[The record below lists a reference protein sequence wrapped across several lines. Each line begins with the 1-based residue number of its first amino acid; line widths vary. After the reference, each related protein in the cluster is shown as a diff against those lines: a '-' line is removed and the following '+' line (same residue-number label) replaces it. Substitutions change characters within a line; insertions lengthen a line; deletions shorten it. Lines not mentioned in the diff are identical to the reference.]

1 MSMDFWPTQLTD
13 PSILASHLS
22 YLGIFLS
29 AIFSGGITF
38 FPEEIVLIT
47 AGYVSSAGDLNFSG
61 VIGVCILAMVI
72 SDSVLF
78 ILARQNN
85 RHIKKLRYYAGKVKI
100 TRNLGFVRTHLKKF
114 VFVAK
119 FLPLFRFVGPIM
131 AGTLKMK
138 PYLFQI
144 YNLLAIV
151 VYTVLYTG
159 IGFVFDNQFL
169 MVVSKFEA
177 VRHSI
182 FVAVMFVL
190 GVSSYI
196 FIHNKIDRWLSENG
210 FENND

>member
-1 MSMDFWPTQLTD
+1 MDFLNGPLVD
-13 PSILASHLS
+13 PLSLAGQLS

-29 AIFSGGITF
+29 AIFSGGVTF

-47 AGYVSSAGDLNFSG
+47 AGYVSSAGSLNYLG
-61 VIGVCILAMVI
+61 VFLVCILAMVI

-78 ILARQNN
+78 SLARHDN

-100 TRNLGFVRTHLKKF
+100 TKNLTFVRAHLKKF

-144 YNLLAIV
+144 YNLFAIV
-151 VYTVLYTG
+151 VYIALYTG
-159 IGFVFDNQFL
+159 IGFVFHSQFL
-169 MVVSKFEA
+169 VLISKFEE

-182 FVAVMFVL
+182 FVVAMFIL
-190 GVSSYI
+190 GVYSYI
-196 FIHNKIDRWLSENG
+196 FIHNKIDRWLTENG
-210 FENND
+210 LENDD